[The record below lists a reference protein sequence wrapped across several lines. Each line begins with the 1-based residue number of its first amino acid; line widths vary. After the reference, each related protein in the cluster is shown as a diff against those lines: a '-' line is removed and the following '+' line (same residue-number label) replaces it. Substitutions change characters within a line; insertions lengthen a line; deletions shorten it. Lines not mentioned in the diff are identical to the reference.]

1 MTNTFI
7 MRGEWLQNIAGM
19 PIEMQDKVIAEIVRY
34 GTGQE
39 LIYTNDYV
47 ISSIV
52 NMVKGSIDFSI
63 DNYEQKV
70 MNGQKGGRKKKIDDD
85 QIYELAKNG
94 MTAQEIA
101 DELGVSKSSVDK
113 SEGWKRRKQTL

>member
-39 LIYTNDYV
+39 LVYTDDYV

-63 DNYEQKV
+63 GNYEQKV

-85 QIYELAKNG
+85 QIYGLAIKG

>member
-39 LIYTNDYV
+39 LVYTNDYV

-85 QIYELAKNG
+85 QIYELARKG

>member
-39 LIYTNDYV
+39 LVYTDDYV

-85 QIYELAKNG
+85 QIYGLATKG

>member
-39 LIYTNDYV
+39 LVYTDDYV

-85 QIYELAKNG
+85 QIYGLAIKG

-113 SEGWKRRKQTL
+113 SEGWKRRRQTL

>member
-39 LIYTNDYV
+39 LVYTNDYV

-85 QIYELAKNG
+85 HIYGLAIKG

-101 DELGVSKSSVDK
+101 DELGGSKSSVDK
-113 SEGWKRRKQTL
+113 SEGWKRRRQTL

>member
-39 LIYTNDYV
+39 LVYTDDYV
-47 ISSIV
+47 VSSIV

-63 DNYEQKV
+63 GNYEQKV

-85 QIYELAKNG
+85 QIYGLAIKG

-113 SEGWKRRKQTL
+113 SEGWKRRRQTL

>member
-39 LIYTNDYV
+39 LVYTDDYV

-52 NMVKGSIDFSI
+52 NMVKGSIDFSL

-70 MNGQKGGRKKKIDDD
+70 MNSQKGGRKKKIDDD
-85 QIYELAKNG
+85 QIYELARKG

>member
-1 MTNTFI
+1 MANTFI

-39 LIYTNDYV
+39 LVYTNDYV

>member
-39 LIYTNDYV
+39 LVYTDDYV

-101 DELGVSKSSVDK
+101 NELDISKSSVDK
-113 SEGWKRRKQTL
+113 SEGWKRRKKL

>member
-39 LIYTNDYV
+39 LVYTDDYV

>member
-39 LIYTNDYV
+39 LVYTNDYV

-85 QIYELAKNG
+85 QIYGLAIKG

-101 DELGVSKSSVDK
+101 DELCVSKSSVDK
-113 SEGWKRRKQTL
+113 SEGWKRRRQTL

>member
-39 LIYTNDYV
+39 LVYTDDCV

-63 DNYEQKV
+63 GNYEQKV

-85 QIYELAKNG
+85 QIYGLATKG

>member
-1 MTNTFI
+1 MANTFI

-39 LIYTNDYV
+39 LVHTEDYV
-47 ISSIV
+47 VSSIV

-70 MNGQKGGRKKKIDDD
+70 MSGQKGGRKKKIDDD
-85 QIYELAKNG
+85 QVYGLAMKG

-101 DELGVSKSSVDK
+101 DELGISKSSVDK
-113 SEGWKRRKQTL
+113 SEGWKRRRQSL

>member
-1 MTNTFI
+1 MANTFI

-39 LIYTNDYV
+39 LVYTDDYV

-63 DNYEQKV
+63 GNYEQKV

-85 QIYELAKNG
+85 QIYGLAIKG

-113 SEGWKRRKQTL
+113 SEGWKRRRQTL

>member
-39 LIYTNDYV
+39 LVYTNDYV

>member
-39 LIYTNDYV
+39 LVYTDDYV

-63 DNYEQKV
+63 GNYEQKV

-85 QIYELAKNG
+85 QIYGLAIKG

-113 SEGWKRRKQTL
+113 SEGWKRRRQTL

>member
-39 LIYTNDYV
+39 LVYTDDYV

-85 QIYELAKNG
+85 QIYELARKG